1 VSKRE
6 KGKELVRLIE
16 EAIKK
21 GATTGEEITRAIL
34 DLPVKVLE
42 NIELED
48 SAQDVKKIGD
58 RTIGSVYKLVH
69 NINQKV
75 ADLAVDLLDLQRDK
89 AAKSSRPK
97 KASRPKRATRSGG
110 T

>member
-6 KGKELVRLIE
+6 KSKELVRLIE

-34 DLPVKVLE
+34 DLPVKALE
-42 NIELED
+42 GIELDD

-58 RTIGSVYKLVH
+58 HTIGSVYKLVR

-75 ADLAVDLLDLQRDK
+75 ADLAVDLLEMERDK

-97 KASRPKRATRSGG
+97 KASRPKRASRTDE